1 MFCCE
6 SCITITQIRVSTM
19 STYQY
24 ITFEYNFRLKCKKRV
39 SDVRHDVSVF
49 SKCSSFVCALET
61 HVAREAHVK
70 NFIFDN
76 HQLQINIIFELFTT
90 DNQEIIIT
98 EWAAIT
104 DFQKR

>member
-1 MFCCE
+1 MFCSE
-6 SCITITQIRVSTM
+6 SCITITNIRVSTT

-24 ITFEYNFRLKCKKRV
+24 ITFEYNFFVWKCKKRV

-49 SKCSSFVCALET
+49 SKCSSFECALVET

-76 HQLQINIIFELFTT
+76 HQLQINIIFELLQQI
-90 DNQEIIIT
+90 QEIIK
-98 EWAAIT
+98 E
-104 DFQKR
+104 K